1 MEKRLGEI
9 ELLGKK
15 YPLNYSVR
23 ISQDFDGILSEKT
36 SGDLAGIA
44 ARDIRLIALMMED
57 AREYRRLILREETET
72 LSREQLEVLLS
83 PADVPKLEKAIAET
97 VKLGGLRFI
106 EAAPPKK
113 EGAEGTEK

>member
-23 ISQDFDGILSEKT
+23 ISQDVDGILSEKAA
-36 SGDLAGIA
+36 GDLAAIA
-44 ARDIRLIALMMED
+44 RRDIRLISLMMDD
-57 AREYRRLILREETET
+57 AKKYRRLILGEETET
-72 LSREQLEVLLS
+72 LSREQMELILT
-83 PADVPKLEKAIAET
+83 PADVPKLEKAISET
-97 VKLGGLRFI
+97 VSLGGMRFI
-106 EAAPPKK
+106 AAAPPKK